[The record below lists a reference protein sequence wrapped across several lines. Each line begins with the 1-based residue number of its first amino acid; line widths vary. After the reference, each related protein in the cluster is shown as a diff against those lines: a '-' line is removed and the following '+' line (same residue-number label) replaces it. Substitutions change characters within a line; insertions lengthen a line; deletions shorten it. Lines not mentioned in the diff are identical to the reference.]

1 MAITQISVFLENRA
15 GQLSE
20 ITKIL
25 SDNNIDLKAL
35 NIAETADFASAD
47 SPQGLIGDYGILR
60 IISDDCN
67 EAAKLLRN
75 NGFIVTQTP
84 VVAAAVPNKAGGLNE
99 LLNIISNEDIDIEYM
114 YSVFGQKDGLA
125 YMIFKVKDVDIFTS
139 VLKKYFVVV
148 ATGDDLGIK

>member
-25 SDNNIDLKAL
+25 SENNIDLKAL
-35 NIAETADFASAD
+35 NIAETAD
-47 SPQGLIGDYGILR
+47 YGILR
-60 IISDDCN
+60 IISDDCS
-67 EAAKLLRN
+67 EASKLLRN
-75 NGFIVTQTP
+75 NGFIVTETP

-125 YMIFKVKDVDIFTS
+125 YMIFKVKDVDAFTC

-148 ATGDDLGIK
+148 ADGKDLGIK

>member
-35 NIAETADFASAD
+35 NIAETAD
-47 SPQGLIGDYGILR
+47 YGILR

-75 NGFIVTQTP
+75 NGFIVTETP

-99 LLNIISNEDIDIEYM
+99 LLIEYM

-139 VLKKYFVVV
+139 VLKRYFVVV
-148 ATGDDLGIK
+148 ASGKDLGIK

>member
-35 NIAETADFASAD
+35 NIAETAD
-47 SPQGLIGDYGILR
+47 YGILR
-60 IISDDCN
+60 LISDDCN

-75 NGFIVTQTP
+75 NGFIVTETA
-84 VVAAAVPNKAGGLNE
+84 VVAAAVVSVELPPPHAVNE
-99 LLNIISNEDIDIEYM
+99 SIIAAAIAPAKIRFALFFISSSPFLLSSPRWTITRSVKRLRKRLTCSVVSLYPRIIR
-114 YSVFGQKDGLA
+114 
-125 YMIFKVKDVDIFTS
+125 
-139 VLKKYFVVV
+139 VVNYC
-148 ATGDDLGIK
+148 

>member
-35 NIAETADFASAD
+35 NIAETAD
-47 SPQGLIGDYGILR
+47 YGILR
-60 IISDDCN
+60 LISDDSD

-75 NGFIVTQTP
+75 NGFIVTETP

-125 YMIFKVKDVDIFTS
+125 YMIFKVKDTESFTS
-139 VLKKYFVVV
+139 VLKRYFVVV

>member
-20 ITKIL
+20 ITKLL

-35 NIAETADFASAD
+35 NIAETAD
-47 SPQGLIGDYGILR
+47 YGIIRL
-60 IISDDCN
+60 ISDDSD

-75 NGFIVTQTP
+75 NGFIVTETI
-84 VVAAAVPNKAGGLNE
+84 VAAAAVPHKSGGLNE
-99 LLNIISNEDIDIEYM
+99 LLSIISKENIDIEYM

-125 YMIFKVKDVDIFTS
+125 YMIFKVKDVDFFTS
-139 VLKKYFVVV
+139 VLKKNSVVI
-148 ATGDDLGIK
+148 ANGADLGIK